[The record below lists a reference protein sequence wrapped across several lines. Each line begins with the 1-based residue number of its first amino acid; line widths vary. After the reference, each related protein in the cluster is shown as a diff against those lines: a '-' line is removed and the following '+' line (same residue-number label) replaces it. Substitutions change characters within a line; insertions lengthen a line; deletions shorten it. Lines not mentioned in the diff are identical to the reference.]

1 MASRI
6 SYCFFILTLIGGCV
20 HQPQPFQIALA
31 GYDIQ
36 FPITVSDLR
45 ASHTDL
51 KESLSA
57 FLTKTSPESEVTWR
71 FKFSVNDPR
80 SQPYG
85 VLITLKNKADKID
98 SIRTFI
104 ENKYHLS
111 FEPLKEPK
119 HLGKYEYY
127 EPDSTLRIM
136 QVNKDVQLAI
146 SRKKVWPDG
155 KYQFTDDVVIYISY
169 NLSEIEKERFV
180 LKQGEIRA
188 LD

>member
-1 MASRI
+1 MVSKS
-6 SYCFFILTLIGGCV
+6 SYCIFILTLIGGCG
-20 HQPQPFQIALA
+20 HQPQPFQLALA

-36 FPITVSDLR
+36 FPITVSELR
-45 ASHTDL
+45 NSHTDL
-51 KESLSA
+51 KESLSIL
-57 FLTKTSPESEVTWR
+57 LTKTNPESEITWR
-71 FKFSVNDPR
+71 FKHSVNDPG

-111 FEPLKEPK
+111 FEPFKEVK

-146 SRKKVWPDG
+146 SRRKVWPNG

-169 NLSEIEKERFV
+169 NLSEVEKERFV
-180 LKQGEIRA
+180 LKQGTIRA